1 MEDLEE
7 RVEQQNALDNIG
19 FMYENGVVALEQKDY
34 TLATQHLRGMSRI
47 AIDYKGKSQT
57 VYSLA
62 LLNVQDFAS
71 DYRLML
77 KRSGCSKPDCH
88 KGYLE

>member
-7 RVEQQNALDNIG
+7 MTEQQNAICNSNL
-19 FMYENGVVALEQKDY
+19 MYEAGVVALEQKDY

-47 AIDYKGKSQT
+47 AMDYRENPT
-57 VYSLA
+57 VYALA

-77 KRSGCSKPDCH
+77 RRTSISKPDVH